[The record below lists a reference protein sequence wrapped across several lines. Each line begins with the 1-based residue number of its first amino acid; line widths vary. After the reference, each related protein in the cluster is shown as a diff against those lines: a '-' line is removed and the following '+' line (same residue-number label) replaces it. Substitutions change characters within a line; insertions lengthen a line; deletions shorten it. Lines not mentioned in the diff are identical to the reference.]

1 MRGKG
6 GVIRYTNFVHRIT
19 PACAGKSFLPLLQC
33 FLLRDHPRVCGE
45 KFLSVSFDSPQSGSP
60 PRVRG
65 KGLFVSACNVRLG
78 ITPACAGKRWSLYAP
93 RFRCWDHPRVCGEK
107 FVHSVFYVIA
117 WGSPPR
123 VRGKGL
129 WARPVILPSGITPA
143 CAGKS
148 VPGSCPTRFWWD
160 HPRVCGEKLSVDL
173 HDARLLGS
181 PPRVRGKDDI
191 FHTGNRSRR
200 ITPACAGKRLKR
212 SHSIGHFSCILCLF
226 HSVLHRASVSGGSR
240 AGPCAPPC
248 LPAQN
253 AVPV

>member
-1 MRGKG
+1 M
-6 GVIRYTNFVHRIT
+6 
-19 PACAGKSFLPLLQC
+19 
-33 FLLRDHPRVCGE
+33 
-45 KFLSVSFDSPQSGSP
+45 GSP

-65 KGLFVSACNVRLG
+65 KGGGNGNTGAGVG
-78 ITPACAGKRWSLYAP
+78 ITPACAGKRSTSP
-93 RFRCWDHPRVCGEK
+93 TMTRHIWDHPRVCGEK
-107 FVHSVFYVIA
+107 KREIA
-117 WGSPPR
+117 AGRDVAGSPPR
-123 VRGKGL
+123 VRGKAKKIATEKG
-129 WARPVILPSGITPA
+129 INGITPA

-148 VPGSCPTRFWWD
+148 RFHQVHHRNGQD
-160 HPRVCGEKLSVDL
+160 HPRVCGEKLCPQ
-173 HDARLLGS
+173 ARQTARAGS
-181 PPRVRGKDDI
+181 PPRVRGKAQEQ
-191 FHTGNRSRR
+191 FRHVTKMG